1 MQSLISVIIPIY
13 KAEKYI
19 EKCVRRIM
27 EQTYQ
32 NLEIILVDDGSPD
45 ESGAI
50 CEALA
55 KEDARIRVLHKE
67 NGGAATARNAGLDV
81 MTGSYIA
88 FVDADDYMELNYI
101 ETLYRTLSENQAQ
114 VALCSFYTVDEDGN
128 TAHIDRL
135 HDEQETE
142 LASSEEKNE
151 TAAGNAQMAEL
162 FTGNEIILQDLQGHW
177 EHVAP
182 WGKLYQAD
190 LFAGVRYPKW
200 PAYEDEPVFI
210 RVFDKVEK
218 AAATKAK
225 LYYYVQHAGSL
236 MNTAYSEKQRST
248 TIQMWHER
256 IEYYSDGVPKH
267 EELLNRILQA
277 YVAWNVWFLA
287 LYAHEMT
294 KEQKAELKREIR
306 KYVGCLFK
314 TPHLYSSKESM
325 KLAIKCMMTFVSTDI
340 LRKRYS
346 A

>member
-1 MQSLISVIIPIY
+1 MQPLISVIIPIY

-27 EQTYQ
+27 EQTYR

-50 CEALA
+50 CELLA

-81 MTGSYIA
+81 MTGAYIA

-114 VALCSFYTVDEDGN
+114 VAICSFYTVDEDGN
-128 TAHIDRL
+128 TAHIDNL
-135 HDEQETE
+135 HDVQEAE
-142 LASSEEKNE
+142 NGCG
-151 TAAGNAQMAEL
+151 TAV
-162 FTGNEIILQDLQGHW
+162 FTGNEIILQDLQGRW

-218 AAATKAK
+218 AAATKEK

-256 IEYYSDGVPKH
+256 IEYYSDGAPKH
-267 EELLNRILQA
+267 KELLNCILQA